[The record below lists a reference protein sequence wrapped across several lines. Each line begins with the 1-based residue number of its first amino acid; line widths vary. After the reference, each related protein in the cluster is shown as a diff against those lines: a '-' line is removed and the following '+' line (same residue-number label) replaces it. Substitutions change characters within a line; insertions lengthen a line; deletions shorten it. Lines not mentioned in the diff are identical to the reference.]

1 MALIDCV
8 EQLLLL
14 QWYSTEESEEKKREE
29 EEEEKKY
36 RGKWRYHHE
45 AKGVQDNHR
54 FLLQNPC

>member
-1 MALIDCV
+1 MALLDYV

-14 QWYSTEESEEKKREE
+14 QWYSTDESEEEKKR
-29 EEEEKKY
+29 Y
-36 RGKWRYHHE
+36 MGKWRYHHE

>member
-1 MALIDCV
+1 MALIDCG

-14 QWYSTEESEEKKREE
+14 QWYSTEESEEKKKE
-29 EEEEKKY
+29 EEEEKRY

-45 AKGVQDNHR
+45 ARGVQDNHR

>member
-1 MALIDCV
+1 MALTDCV

-14 QWYSTEESEEKKREE
+14 QWYSTEESEEKKK
-29 EEEEKKY
+29 EEEKKY

-45 AKGVQDNHR
+45 ARGVQDNHR